1 MAPSV
6 MCEPWLPEMMVYPS
20 AADRATRVMPIA
32 PPAPVTSSITTDW
45 PSVPCICS
53 ARMRH
58 KVSSGP
64 PAEKGTMIVTG
75 LVGKTCAFA
84 SPGQAI
90 AGMVAIRSKE
100 RRRIVASSSSGLCCA
115 TQRA

>member
-6 MCEPWLPEMMVYPS
+6 MCEPWLPEMSVCPS
-20 AADRATRVMPIA
+20 AGDRATRVMPIA

-58 KVSSGP
+58 SVSRGP

-75 LVGKTCAFA
+75 LVGKACALA
-84 SPGQAI
+84 PTGQAI
-90 AGMVAIRSKE
+90 AGRVASRSNA
-100 RRRIVASSSSGLCCA
+100 RRRIVASSSLG
-115 TQRA
+115 